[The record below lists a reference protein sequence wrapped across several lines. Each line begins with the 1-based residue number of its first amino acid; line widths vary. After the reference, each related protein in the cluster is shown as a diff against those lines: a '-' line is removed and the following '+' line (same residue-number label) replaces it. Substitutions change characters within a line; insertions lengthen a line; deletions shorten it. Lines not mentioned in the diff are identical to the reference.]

1 MQTML
6 QQQLPRTKPLPDAA
20 AFLSRPPPPQPLHGS
35 LARAGREAR
44 IAAMRGL
51 IGLFRAAIF
60 FLLFAFALN
69 NQHDATLHWFFGYQ
83 SRAPMVF
90 IVLAAFAIG
99 CAFGVLAMV
108 PSWWRQ
114 RRAARKQTLPSVTP
128 TPAPAPNSVAGDELV
143 VLTHPPRDGL

>member
-1 MQTML
+1 
-6 QQQLPRTKPLPDAA
+6 
-20 AFLSRPPPPQPLHGS
+20 
-35 LARAGREAR
+35 
-44 IAAMRGL
+44 MRGL
-51 IGLFRAAIF
+51 IWLFRAAIF

-114 RRAARKQTLPSVTP
+114 RQAARKQP
-128 TPAPAPNSVAGDELV
+128 TPPAAPAATPATTALANDELV